1 MSASELD
8 DVVDSTGLAVSDLVA
23 DLMECDSDGVSQV
36 AEADAADAAVESA
49 VADEMAAEILAHAIE
64 DSRREGILFFD
75 VETVPDE
82 TRFPR
87 PKTPEPVTLGK
98 DLTDVLSNPKHTVGQ
113 IEELL
118 RRNPVKEEIDAIE
131 AAERSGKNRKGVLDA
146 ITLARTGGNPEFVEW
161 TKYSLHPLR
170 CRIVTIGWAVGK
182 NPVRSIVATSD
193 DAERLLLRAWWM
205 LIGDPERQHCG
216 FNTLGFDLEVLCF
229 RSLILGVNPTRS
241 LNRSKWDSNR
251 EAIDLYQKLFPFG
264 SPSGGGAD
272 CKSIC
277 RALGI
282 EIPAGDMDGSQVLGL
297 WDAQDFDAIGRYVES
312 DVAIERE
319 LFYRTAN
326 VFI

>member
-1 MSASELD
+1 MSVSELD
-8 DVVDSTGLAVSDLVA
+8 EVVDSTGVGVDNLVA
-23 DLMECDSDGVSQV
+23 DLMECDGVSQV
-36 AEADAADAAVESA
+36 AEADAADAAVESSIA
-49 VADEMAAEILAHAIE
+49 GEMAKEFLIHATE

-75 VETVPDE
+75 VETVPNE
-82 TRFPR
+82 TRYPR
-87 PKTPEPVTLGK
+87 PKMPEPVVLGK

-118 RRNPVKEEIDAIE
+118 RRNPVKEDIDAIE

-146 ITLARTGGNPEFVEW
+146 IALARTGGNPEFVEW

-170 CRIVTIGWAVGK
+170 CRIVTLGWAVGK
-182 NPVRSIVATSD
+182 HPVRSIVATND
-193 DAERLLLRAWWM
+193 EEERLLLRAWWM
-205 LIGDPERQHCG
+205 LIADPERQHCG
-216 FNTLGFDLEVLCF
+216 FNTLDFDLGVLCF

-241 LNRSKWDSNR
+241 LNRSKWGSNR

-264 SPSGGGAD
+264 APSGGGGD

-277 RALGI
+277 RSLGI

-297 WDAQDFDAIGRYVES
+297 WDAQDFAGIGRYVES
-312 DVAIERE
+312 DVTIERE

-326 VFI
+326 VFV